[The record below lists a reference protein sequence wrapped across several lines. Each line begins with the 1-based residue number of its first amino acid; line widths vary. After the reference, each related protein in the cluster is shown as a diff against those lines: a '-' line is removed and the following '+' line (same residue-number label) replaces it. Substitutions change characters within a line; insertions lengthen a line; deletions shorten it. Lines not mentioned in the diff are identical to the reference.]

1 MARRGIILVQ
11 ARNQCVR
18 PAVGSHGRDIRKM
31 TDEQEKP
38 PAATDDVVRRL
49 VNKTGITE
57 AQARELVAF
66 LGRNNWT
73 SLLREAGILNP
84 KP

>member
-1 MARRGIILVQ
+1 
-11 ARNQCVR
+11 
-18 PAVGSHGRDIRKM
+18 M

-38 PAATDDVVRRL
+38 PGATDDVVRRL

-73 SLLREAGILNP
+73 SLLREARILNP